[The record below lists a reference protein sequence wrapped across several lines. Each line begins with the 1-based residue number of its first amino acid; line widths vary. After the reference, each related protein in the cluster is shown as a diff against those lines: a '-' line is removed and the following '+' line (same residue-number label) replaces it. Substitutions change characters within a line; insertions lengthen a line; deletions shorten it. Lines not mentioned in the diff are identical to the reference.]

1 MLGIAEEEKRDS
13 PDAVQAGE
21 AKGEGKAPGE
31 RERRAGRDDQLG
43 NPVAG
48 AVLHHD
54 ARRPEAVFPDEGDEV
69 ESAGG

>member
-21 AKGEGKAPGE
+21 AKGEGKATGGH
-31 RERRAGRDDQLG
+31 ERRARRDGQLG

-48 AVLHHD
+48 AVLHHA

-69 ESAGG
+69 ESTDG